1 MSSNEPTTGE
11 IAVMLKYMK
20 ESLDELHKKADYT
33 NGKVRENTE
42 YRLRQDGLISFFKW
56 IGAANLIAIIVLY
69 VKDLI

>member
-1 MSSNEPTTGE
+1 MSSKEPTTGE
-11 IAVMLKYMK
+11 ISVMLKYMT

-42 YRLRQDGLISFFKW
+42 YRLRQDGVISFFKW
-56 IGAANLIAIIVLY
+56 VGAGNLIAIVVLY